1 MPMRASSASSS
12 GVEGE
17 VGHEQRDRE
26 ADAAERRAAQQLA
39 LPDPP
44 GQLPE
49 PSRTAIRLVQPMP
62 TNLPT
67 TRPTITP
74 QVTVEENARS
84 SNSPLI
90 TTPAL
95 ASANTGT
102 MKKLDH
108 GCSSSVSRSLGD
120 TARSTDSLA
129 ERASSGSGDWPK
141 ARASAPASRTSSAR
155 EAYAGTSRPSTTPAS
170 VGWMPDSTMATHRIR
185 RRR

>member
-1 MPMRASSASSS
+1 
-12 GVEGE
+12 
-17 VGHEQRDRE
+17 
-26 ADAAERRAAQQLA
+26 
-39 LPDPP
+39 
-44 GQLPE
+44 
-49 PSRTAIRLVQPMP
+49 MP

-67 TRPTITP
+67 TRPAITP
-74 QVTVEENARS
+74 QVTGEENARS
-84 SNSPLI
+84 SSSPLI

-129 ERASSGSGDWPK
+129 ERASSGSGDCPN

-155 EAYAGTSRPSTTPAS
+155 EAYAGTSRPRTTPAS
-170 VGWMPDSTMATHRIR
+170 VGWMPDSTIATHRMR
-185 RRR
+185 PTTR